1 MEVHHHAHTERK
13 KWTHYFWEFLMLF
26 LAVFCGFLAEYQL
39 EHKIEK
45 DREKV
50 YMQNMLEDLRSDTV
64 AYAQYA
70 RNNTEVFAMI
80 DSLIHLL
87 KSPQRKVFIGKIYF
101 LARMVTL
108 KNDPL
113 FPNERTYDQ
122 MKNSGHLRIVSKRSV
137 SDKISSYYN
146 SLKFISFYNENFR
159 QRVSDYLR
167 GMGKVFDAEILL
179 TILIEKKEPD
189 ASKVGPLTD
198 NMSIIN
204 EFLTSAQYLYGI
216 QKLIENLGTERE
228 HKAQEL
234 ITLIKKEYHL
244 N

>member
-1 MEVHHHAHTERK
+1 
-13 KWTHYFWEFLMLF
+13 MLF

-45 DREKV
+45 DRENV
-50 YMQNMLEDLRSDTV
+50 YMQNMLEDLSADTA

-101 LARMVTL
+101 FARMVTL

-122 MKNSGHLRIVSKRSV
+122 MKNSGHLRIVSKRIV

-159 QRVSDYLR
+159 ERVSDYLR
-167 GMGKVFDAEILL
+167 GMGKVFDAETLL
-179 TILIEKKEPD
+179 TILIERKEPD
-189 ASKVGPLTD
+189 ASTVRLLTD
-198 NMSIIN
+198 DMRMIN
-204 EFLTSAQYLYGI
+204 ELLTSAQSLYGI
-216 QKLIENLGTERE
+216 QKIIEHLGTQRQRT
-228 HKAQEL
+228 AQEL
-234 ITLIKKEYHL
+234 ITLIKNEYHL
-244 N
+244 K